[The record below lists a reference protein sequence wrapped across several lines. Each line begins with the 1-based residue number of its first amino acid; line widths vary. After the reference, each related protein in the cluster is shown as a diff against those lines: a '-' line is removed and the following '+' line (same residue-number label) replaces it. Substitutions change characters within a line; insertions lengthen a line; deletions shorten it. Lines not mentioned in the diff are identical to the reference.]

1 MSTENDDAEVPV
13 TDAEK
18 PADVEDFD
26 DDADTR
32 ADRREKHAGRRRRR
46 KRWTGPRRRW
56 VPVAVLVVVAIGSAA
71 LTWLLTTI
79 VEHKQEAKWPFAQVV
94 QLTDTTYDPAVWGEN
109 FPIQYEQ
116 YKKTIED
123 TDGDFIKVDPTAED
137 PREYHTISR
146 IDSETRA
153 KRMWRGYAF
162 AVDYTEPR
170 GHEWALDDQRYT
182 GRTAPRFK
190 QPGTCLNC
198 HASMPEIYDE
208 LGNGDRKAG
217 FDAMNAMSYDEAFEH
232 ASSSIACID
241 CHDPKTMELTIT
253 RPAFMEGIKQA
264 KAAEGITDYD
274 VNRDA
279 TNEEMR
285 TYVCAQCHVEYYFA
299 GEGKTLTFPWSKG
312 LTVYDEMNYYDEVGW
327 TDFTHE
333 ESGAPILKAQHP
345 DFETWAQGIH
355 AANGVTCADCH
366 MSYNREGAS
375 KVSNHQ
381 IMSPM
386 ASEDTINSSCLTC
399 HHSSASEMR
408 ERVEG
413 IQTRWQSSLNVS
425 FTALDALITD
435 ITTAAGNGSATEEQ
449 LATARDYQRKAQ
461 FIVDYSFSENGR
473 GFHAPAYSIS
483 ILNQATDWARSGQL
497 ALRGVEVQNG
507 VAPAIP
513 EQHLPTGKKK

>member
-32 ADRREKHAGRRRRR
+32 ADRREKHAGRRKRR

-56 VPVAVLVVVAIGSAA
+56 VPVAVLVVVAVGSAA

-123 TDGDFIKVDPTAED
+123 TDGDFIKVTPTAED

-366 MSYNREGAS
+366 MAYNREGAS

>member
-208 LGNGDRKAG
+208 LGDGDRKAG

>member
-32 ADRREKHAGRRRRR
+32 ADRREKHAGRRKRR

-170 GHEWALDDQRYT
+170 GHEWALEDQKNT
-182 GRTAPRFK
+182 KRTKPPFK

-217 FDAMNAMSYDEAFEH
+217 FDAMNAMTYGEAVEH

>member
-1 MSTENDDAEVPV
+1 MSTENDDAEGPV

-32 ADRREKHAGRRRRR
+32 ADRREKHAGRRKRR

-170 GHEWALDDQRYT
+170 GHEWALEDQKNT
-182 GRTAPRFK
+182 KRTKPPFK

-217 FDAMNAMSYDEAFEH
+217 FDAMNAMTYGEAVEH

>member
-217 FDAMNAMSYDEAFEH
+217 FDAMNAMTYGEAVEH

-312 LTVYDEMNYYDEVGW
+312 LTVYDEMSYYDEVGW

-345 DFETWAQGIH
+345 DFETWSQGIH

-497 ALRGVEVQNG
+497 ALRGVEVDNG
-507 VAPAIP
+507 VAPAVP

>member
-32 ADRREKHAGRRRRR
+32 ADRREKHAGRRKRR

-312 LTVYDEMNYYDEVGW
+312 LTVYDEMSYYDEVGW

-345 DFETWAQGIH
+345 DFETWSQGIH

-497 ALRGVEVQNG
+497 ALRGVEVDNG

>member
-312 LTVYDEMNYYDEVGW
+312 LTVYDEMSYYDEVGW

-386 ASEDTINSSCLTC
+386 ANEDTINSSCLTC

>member
-32 ADRREKHAGRRRRR
+32 ADRREKHAGRRKRR

-56 VPVAVLVVVAIGSAA
+56 VPIAVLVVVAIGSAA

-366 MSYNREGAS
+366 MAYNREGAS

-497 ALRGVEVQNG
+497 ALRGVEVDNG

>member
-190 QPGTCLNC
+190 QPGPCLNC

-208 LGNGDRKAG
+208 LGDGDRKAG

-497 ALRGVEVQNG
+497 ALRGVEVDNG